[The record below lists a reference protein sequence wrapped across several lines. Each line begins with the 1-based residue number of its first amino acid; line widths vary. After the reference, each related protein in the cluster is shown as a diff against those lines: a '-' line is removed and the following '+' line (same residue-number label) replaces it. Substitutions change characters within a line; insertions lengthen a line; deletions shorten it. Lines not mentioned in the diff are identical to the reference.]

1 MSIRSE
7 EKKKHIRERARG
19 VFAQKGFRTVTMK
32 DIVDACGISRG
43 GLYLY
48 YPDTKTLFLDILR
61 TEKEEAGGVIEEAI
75 ASGASAGEILRLF
88 LEEQKRELLR
98 SGDTLALATYEY
110 AFGEKDDEYL
120 QTQFDEAVRVIE
132 LLVRGGVRSGE
143 FVCGDP
149 AGFAREVMY
158 IIEGLKICA
167 LTMGMTEEKADGTIG
182 AILARLTARPDNG
195 ERESSR
201 SEPKGSGQASKNGK
215 KRRRDNE

>member
-7 EKKKHIRERARG
+7 EKKKHLRERARG

-98 SGDTLALATYEY
+98 SGKDFPPLYISS
-110 AFGEKDDEYL
+110 EKIPSLD
-120 QTQFDEAVRVIE
+120 Q
-132 LLVRGGVRSGE
+132 S
-143 FVCGDP
+143 P
-149 AGFAREVMY
+149 
-158 IIEGLKICA
+158 
-167 LTMGMTEEKADGTIG
+167 
-182 AILARLTARPDNG
+182 
-195 ERESSR
+195 
-201 SEPKGSGQASKNGK
+201 
-215 KRRRDNE
+215 

>member
-1 MSIRSE
+1 MR
-7 EKKKHIRERARG
+7 
-19 VFAQKGFRTVTMK
+19 
-32 DIVDACGISRG
+32 
-43 GLYLY
+43 
-48 YPDTKTLFLDILR
+48 
-61 TEKEEAGGVIEEAI
+61 VIEEAI

-167 LTMGMTEEKADGTIG
+167 LTMDMTEEKADGTIG

-201 SEPKGSGQASKNGK
+201 SEPKRSGQASKNGK

>member
-1 MSIRSE
+1 MPACMSIRSE
-7 EKKKHIRERARG
+7 EKKKHIREKARG

-110 AFGEKDDEYL
+110 AFGEKDEYL

-132 LLVRGGVRSGE
+132 LLVRGGVHSGE

-149 AGFAREVMY
+149 GGFAREVMY
-158 IIEGLKICA
+158 LIEGLKICA
-167 LTMGMTEEKADGTIG
+167 LTMDMTEEKADETIG
-182 AILARLTARPDNG
+182 AILARLTARPGSRRKKGKKGEG
-195 ERESSR
+195 ERSDE
-201 SEPKGSGQASKNGK
+201 
-215 KRRRDNE
+215 